1 MEATTALIWLT
12 LVTLATPNS
21 DNATEAGFDYNMST
35 TSRGRSRPS
44 YSSSYYISPTLSTVF
59 YVITVITAVVGCLA
73 NAYVLLALL
82 LNKKSR
88 ASNVNVFITH
98 QVILDLTACAF
109 LLLGLVMRPANMN
122 HATATFLCLIFKN
135 YTISSTAGN
144 ASICGLIIITIER
157 YVKIVHPVAYRN
169 HYRPWMTR
177 AGIVIPWIFG
187 FCTNF
192 LPTVLTTKLI
202 RGRCIRARLPPIWNV
217 AKFVLVYLGPL
228 AFIVFGYWKILAVIR
243 RQRKQVGDSQ
253 PKATSAA
260 AKAAE
265 KTSRRTEINVIRSMV
280 LVSVSFAVCFV
291 CMRVYAI
298 LTSTRVVPG
307 IGALYLL
314 FSVFTYTNRCL
325 NPFIYAT
332 QYEVVRRWW
341 KAVVYRVVCGQ
352 NLMEEGPTTTTA
364 NDEQKAAQNQATTKN
379 L

>member
-1 MEATTALIWLT
+1 MEATTALVWLT

-21 DNATEAGFDYNMST
+21 DNATEAGFDYNVSA

-59 YVITVITAVVGCLA
+59 YVITVSTAVVGCLG

-98 QVILDLTACAF
+98 QVILDLTACTF
-109 LLLGLVMRPANMN
+109 LFLGLLVRPTSTN
-122 HATATFLCLIFKN
+122 HATAMFLCLFFEKFI
-135 YTISSTAGN
+135 ISSAAAN
-144 ASICGLIIITIER
+144 ASICGLIVITIER
-157 YVKIVHPVAYRN
+157 YVKIVHAVAYRN

-187 FCTNF
+187 ICTNSIH
-192 LPTVLTTKLI
+192 TVIMSKI
-202 RGRCIRARLPPIWNV
+202 VRGRCIRSPMSPIWNV

-228 AFIVFGYWKILAVIR
+228 AIIVFGYWKILAVIR
-243 RQRKQVGDSQ
+243 RQRKQVGQSQ
-253 PKATSAA
+253 PNATSAA
-260 AKAAE
+260 ATAAE
-265 KTSRRTEINVIRSMV
+265 KTSRRTEINVIRTMV

-298 LTSTRVVPG
+298 LTSLRVVPG

-314 FSVFTYTNRCL
+314 FSVFTYSNYCL

-341 KAVVYRVVCGQ
+341 KAVVYRVVRGQ
-352 NLMEEGPTTTTA
+352 NLEETPTPASA
-364 NDEQKAAQNQATTKN
+364 NDGQKAAQNQATTKN